1 MKKAKGEYTSSDS
14 DSVDRISELPK
25 DILHRVMYF
34 LTQEEAVRTSVLSKP
49 WRYIWC
55 TRPVLSFSDAAFKG
69 NDDEFIRVIDTSLKR
84 YYDQKLCV
92 DEFHLRISKGYLNHQ
107 SYYILEKWIRTL
119 AFLGMKKFRLSNRM
133 EDGLIHYLPPVVF
146 EARSLEDLY
155 VEIRTS
161 LSSADGEKEYERI
174 VYSKHLK
181 KLHVKKVNTE
191 DEVFRKAISGFP
203 FVAIET
209 MSLDSCIGLRNV
221 NITNLRN
228 LKNFSFVTK
237 PSVNDEERCSI
248 EIHPPSLETVKI
260 THGNLRFDRGAD
272 FRNLNELYLFGV
284 KSKLDHLSSCKF
296 PSLKELAMYYCYEL
310 KEIKLFIDAPNIVHF
325 RYLGDF
331 IPSVSFATT
340 SSREWR
346 SQIHLRSNSGA
357 SSLWFKKLREL
368 LESLSE
374 SKIVLLIFENST
386 NNEGVIQNIVGCE
399 KPVVVERLGFPI
411 HSSSNFSSLLNGV
424 FSICRPRN
432 VGPYNFRKEIND
444 IKCIRNI
451 LLRRESG
458 NQLDQF
464 SEAWFRDLKEVS
476 LEIYDKNRK
485 KWNATSVSELPNY
498 EETEYNYIRFVL
510 KWR

>member
-1 MKKAKGEYTSSDS
+1 MKKAKGEHTSS

-25 DILHRVMYF
+25 DILHRIMYF

-69 NDDEFIRVIDTSLKR
+69 NDDEFIRLIDASLER

-92 DEFHLRISKGYLNHQ
+92 DEFHLCISKGYLNYQ

-119 AFLGMKKFRLSNRM
+119 VFLGMKKFRLSNCV
-133 EDGLIHYLPPVVF
+133 EDGVIHYLPPVVF
-146 EARSLEDLY
+146 EARSLEDLH

-161 LSSADGEKEYERI
+161 SDDDEKEYERI
-174 VYSKHLK
+174 VFSKHLK

-191 DEVFRKAISGFP
+191 DGVFHKAISSFP
-203 FVAIET
+203 FVDIET
-209 MSLDSCIGLRNV
+209 MSLDSCKGLRNV
-221 NITNLRN
+221 KITNLRN

-237 PSVNDEERCSI
+237 PSEGDCSI

-272 FRNLNELYLFGV
+272 FRNLNELYLFRV
-284 KSKLDHLSSCKF
+284 TSKLDHLSSCKF
-296 PSLKELAMYYCYEL
+296 PSLKELTMYYCYEL

-340 SSREWR
+340 SSREWC
-346 SQIHLRSNSGA
+346 SMIHLCSNSGA
-357 SSLWFKKLREL
+357 SSLWFRKLREL

-374 SKIVLLIFENST
+374 SKIVLVIFENST

-399 KPVVVERLGFPI
+399 KPIVVERLGFRFY
-411 HSSSNFSSLLNGV
+411 SSSTFSSLLNGA
-424 FSICRPRN
+424 FSICRPKN
-432 VGPYNFRKEIND
+432 VGPFHLRIHINV
-444 IKCIRNI
+444 IKCVENI
-451 LLRRESG
+451 LMKRESG

-464 SEAWFRDLKEVS
+464 SELLFRDLEEVG

-485 KWNATSVSELPNY
+485 EWNPTSLSELPNY
-498 EETEYNYIRFVL
+498 EEAEYNLIRFAL